1 MPLSNTKYT
10 QYFLFCLHSLPEKM
24 STCYLKKYFMGMAVF
39 HACICVCYV
48 HSMLMDAR
56 KGLSIF
62 VTRVTDGFGPSDR
75 CWIFV
80 KAANVINCEPA
91 ICPQHTHF
99 FDQTSCLIFLQ
110 RIFLISLTPYA
121 SHLLSSEGW
130 WLAYWF
136 KII

>member
-1 MPLSNTKYT
+1 
-10 QYFLFCLHSLPEKM
+10 M

-91 ICPQHTHF
+91 LCPPHTHF

-121 SHLLSSEGW
+121 SHLLSSDG
-130 WLAYWF
+130 
-136 KII
+136 